1 MQKKRINP
9 IVQWWVTPKLPY
21 HDIFELPLL
30 IDKSHL
36 AKYKHISSQWLIH
49 PVKRRLA
56 RWYLKLLQ
64 MTTDI
69 KVIGITGSA
78 GKTTTKEMLF
88 SILKSK
94 GKTVCTTTY
103 IDPVYNIP
111 NTILST
117 PFGTKYLVLEMGVE
131 FPGEMDYYLW
141 LAKPDAALVTNIF
154 PAHTEFLGNIEGVL
168 KEKSKLPMA
177 IPSGGAVILN
187 AGDRN
192 LVNLSK
198 KIPSGITISWFENDL
213 NPFIQNAN
221 AARAAAKVFG
231 ASPAEIKKGLAS
243 YANPPHRLEI
253 IKHPSGAT
261 ILDDSYNSNP
271 WAAITTLNYFND
283 LVRKS
288 RKKDVKKIAVLGD
301 MLELGKFNEEGH
313 RLLGRLVAKSG
324 FTAVIGVGKSTSF
337 ILDEVKLKSKKTET
351 YSFSDPF
358 AALPIVRSYLDKNSF
373 ILVKG
378 SRSIGLDKIVDKL
391 SRLR

>member
-1 MQKKRINP
+1 MQKKYINP
-9 IVQWWVTPKLPY
+9 IIQWWVTPKMPSVHLG
-21 HDIFELPLL
+21 
-30 IDKSHL
+30 DKTSL
-36 AKYKHISSQWLIH
+36 FKKWLIH

-56 RWYLKLLQ
+56 RWYLVFLKRLGR
-64 MTTDI
+64 I
-69 KVIGITGSA
+69 RVVAVTGSA
-78 GKTTTKEMLF
+78 GKTTVKEMLS
-88 SILKSK
+88 SILAQDGETVYSK
-94 GKTVCTTTY
+94 EN

-111 NTILST
+111 STILSAT
-117 PFGTKYLVLEMGVE
+117 PSTKYLVLEMGVE
-131 FPGEMDYYLW
+131 YPGEMDFYLW
-141 LAKPDAALVTNIF
+141 LAKPDVAVITNIF
-154 PAHTEFLGNIEGVL
+154 PTHTEFLGNIEGVL
-168 KEKSKLPMA
+168 KEKSKLA
-177 IPSGGAVILN
+177 LGIPPGGSVVLN
-187 AGDRN
+187 AGDKL

-198 KIPSGITISWFENDL
+198 KLPLNVKIIWFENDL
-213 NPFIQNAN
+213 SPFVGNAN
-221 AARAAAKVFG
+221 AAKAAAEAFSLS
-231 ASPAEIKKGLAS
+231 ASEIRRGLEA
-243 YANPPHRLEI
+243 YPNPPHRLEI
-253 IKHPSGAT
+253 IKHPSGAV